1 MVDFSKVTASPAAKY
16 GTQQERLRHKHGAS
30 RLCWKSILEVK
41 KLERVAIFMA
51 WPYAN
56 GPLHLG
62 HVAGNCLPA
71 DIQYRYE
78 RSRGRSVIMCSGSD
92 EHGTPITV
100 TAEQENVNPQAIV
113 DRFHDINTRALVNL
127 GCSWSD
133 NVDPRGIE
141 YGGVLYNRTTDPRH
155 KELVK
160 DYFTSLKQSGFLV
173 PETMQQY
180 CSISADGSTKFL
192 PDRYV
197 EGECP
202 VCGSDDARGDQCDDC
217 GSTYESSDL
226 INPRSKM
233 DPDAIIEIR
242 DTEHFFFQLNLFQE
256 QLEKHSAKKQK
267 IWKPNVKAMTKN
279 WLNMG
284 LRPRAV
290 TRDMEWG
297 IELPIND
304 QRWDKKR
311 IYVWFEAVQGYL
323 TCSQIWSEKYSN
335 NNDDW
340 KKWWH
345 KSENGIEPRHI
356 YFMGKDNIP
365 FHTVIWP
372 AIIMGLNSSVSGNQP
387 SCEIKPG
394 ELVLESNVPAM
405 EYLMLQGG
413 QFSKSRKHAVWLPS
427 FLKHHDPDTLRYFLS
442 INMPE
447 GHDTDFRWEEYV
459 DKVNNELIGNYGNF
473 VHRVMTLSHRLPQ
486 IEDRNPLM
494 KYYDLKDN
502 IETQKKIE
510 QLLKQSIESMEKQ
523 RYKESLRF
531 LMNISQLGN
540 GLIQHSEPW
549 KYMKLDDS
557 PEKSKS
563 LSTLA
568 FCWQVCKGL
577 AVTLRPFLPFQSDKL
592 WNMMGEESNIDNI
605 LFEDA
610 FNFEKDLSWNNDAPE
625 PLFARLELDQIL
637 EREKLIADGDSASI
651 DNNKGEVNYIDFED
665 FMKVEMKTGKVINVE
680 DHPNADKLYVVTIE
694 DGPESTRTVC
704 AGLKGLYKKD
714 QLLGK
719 QVVFVAN
726 LKPRKLR
733 GIMSEGMILAADDGE
748 GNVSVLTLDSDM
760 PTGSQVR

>member
-1 MVDFSKVTASPAAKY
+1 M
-16 GTQQERLRHKHGAS
+16 EH
-30 RLCWKSILEVK
+30 
-41 KLERVAIFMA
+41 VAIFMA

-100 TAEQENVNPQAIV
+100 TAEQENVNPQEIV
-113 DRFHDINTRALVNL
+113 NRYHEINSKALDDL
-127 GCSWSD
+127 GCSWNNNID
-133 NVDPRGIE
+133 RRGIE
-141 YGGVLYNRTTDPRH
+141 FGGALYNRTTDPRH
-155 KELVK
+155 KALVQE
-160 DYFTSLKQSGFLV
+160 YFTELYESGFLKQQ
-173 PETMQQY
+173 TMQQY
-180 CSISADGSTKFL
+180 CSISADGKTKFL

-197 EGECP
+197 EGQCP
-202 VCGSDDARGDQCDDC
+202 ICNAEGARGDQCDEC
-217 GSTYESSDL
+217 GSTYESIEL

-233 DPDAIIEIR
+233 DPEANIEIR
-242 DTEHFFFQLNLFQE
+242 DTDHFFFQLNEFQE
-256 QLEKHSAKKQK
+256 QLEKHSSKKQK

-279 WLNMG
+279 WLNMD

-297 IELPIND
+297 INLPLSD
-304 QRWDKKR
+304 DKWDSKR

-323 TCSQIWSEKYSN
+323 TCSQIWAENYANS
-335 NNDDW
+335 DDW
-340 KKWWH
+340 KKWWI
-345 KSENGIEPRHI
+345 KDSEGIEPKHI

-372 AIIMGLNSSVSGNQP
+372 AIIMGLNSARSGEKP
-387 SCEIKPG
+387 SSDISIG
-394 ELVLESNVPAM
+394 DLVLESNVPAM

-427 FLKHHDPDTLRYFLS
+427 FLENHDPDTLRYFLS

-459 DKVNNELIGNYGNF
+459 DKVNNELIGTYGNF
-473 VHRVMTLSHRLPQ
+473 VHRVMTLTHRLQ
-486 IEDRNPLM
+486 SIDGDNPLS
-494 KYYDLKDN
+494 KYLNTKNNEEVELKIAKFLEDA
-502 IETQKKIE
+502 IT
-510 QLLKQSIESMEKQ
+510 SMEKQ
-523 RYKESLRF
+523 RFKEALRSI
-531 LMNISQLGN
+531 MNISQLGN
-540 GLIQHSEPW
+540 GLLQHSEPW
-549 KYMKLDDS
+549 KYLKTDESVD
-557 PEKSKS
+557 KSQS

-568 FCWQVCKGL
+568 LCWQLCRGL
-577 AVTLRPFLPFQSDKL
+577 AITMRPFLPFQSDKL
-592 WNMMGEESNIDNI
+592 WSMLGEHENIDDI
-605 LFEDA
+605 LYEDA
-610 FNFEKDLSWNNDAPE
+610 FDFSSELAWNNSKPM
-625 PLFARLELDQIL
+625 PLFTRLEIENIL
-637 EREKLIADGDSASI
+637 EREMSIAGTGAENIETDVE
-651 DNNKGEVNYIDFED
+651 EVNYIDFED
-665 FMKVEMKTGKVINVE
+665 FMKVEMKTGKVIAID

-694 DGPESTRTVC
+694 DGPDTTRTVC
-704 AGLKGLYKKD
+704 AGLKGIYDKE

-748 GNVSVLTLDSDM
+748 GKVSVLTLDSEM
-760 PTGSQVR
+760 PNGSQVR

>member
-1 MVDFSKVTASPAAKY
+1 
-16 GTQQERLRHKHGAS
+16 
-30 RLCWKSILEVK
+30 
-41 KLERVAIFMA
+41 MA

-78 RSRGRSVIMCSGSD
+78 RARGRSVIMCSGSD

-100 TAEQENVNPQAIV
+100 TAEQENVDPQEIV
-113 DRFHDINTRALVNL
+113 DRYHQINTQALIDL
-127 GCSWSD
+127 GCSWGT
-133 NVDPRGIE
+133 NIDPRGID
-141 YGGVLYNRTTDPRH
+141 YGGSLYNRTTDPRH
-155 KELVK
+155 KELVQE
-160 DYFTSLKQSGFLV
+160 YFTKLKQSGFLKQQS
-173 PETMQQY
+173 MKQY
-180 CSISADGSTKFL
+180 CSINSEGITKFL

-202 VCGSDDARGDQCDDC
+202 ICGSDGARGDQCDEC
-217 GSTYESSDL
+217 GSTYESSEL
-226 INPRSKM
+226 VNPRSKM
-233 DPDAIIEIR
+233 DPDAKIEIR
-242 DTEHFFFQLNLFQE
+242 DTEHFFFQLNQFQNE
-256 QLEKHSAKKQK
+256 LEKHSITKQK
-267 IWKPNVKAMTKN
+267 VWKPNVRAMTKN

-297 IELPIND
+297 IELPLSENE
-304 QRWDKKR
+304 WKTKR

-323 TCSQIWSEKYSN
+323 TCSQIWSERFSDN
-335 NNDDW
+335 PDDW
-340 KKWWH
+340 MKWWV
-345 KSENGIEPRHI
+345 KSDEGTEPKHI

-372 AIIMGLNSSVSGNQP
+372 AIIMGLNSSNSGNSP
-387 SCEIKPG
+387 SSDIDSG

-427 FLKHHDPDTLRYFLS
+427 FLEHHNPDTLRYFLS

-459 DKVNNELIGNYGNF
+459 DKVNNELIGTYGNF
-473 VHRVMTLSHRLPQ
+473 VHRVMTLSHRLDSENG
-486 IEDRNPLM
+486 INPLLQ
-494 KYYDLKDN
+494 YFDSSEHVEAN
-502 IETQKKIE
+502 EKI
-510 QLLKQSIESMEKQ
+510 QTLLESAIASMEKQ
-523 RYKESLRF
+523 RFKEALRS
-531 LMNISQLGN
+531 LMNISQIGN

-549 KYMKLDDS
+549 KYMREEDS
-557 PEKSKS
+557 PQKSKS

-568 FCWQVCKGL
+568 FCWKICRGL
-577 AVTLRPFLPFQSDKL
+577 AITLRPFLPFQSDQL
-592 WNMMGEESNIDNI
+592 WSMLGEERNIDDI
-605 LFEDA
+605 LFEDS
-610 FNFEKDLSWNNDAPE
+610 FNFDSDFYWNNEKPK
-625 PLFARLELDQIL
+625 PLFERLDIDDIL
-637 EREKLIADGDSASI
+637 EREKLIAGTDADKLEVTEE
-651 DNNKGEVNYIDFED
+651 DVNYIDFED
-665 FMKVEMKTGKVINVE
+665 FMKVEMKTGKVVDIE

-694 DGPESTRTVC
+694 DGPDSTRTVC
-704 AGLKGLYKKD
+704 AGLKGIYQKE

-719 QVVFVAN
+719 QVIFVAN

-733 GIMSEGMILAADDGE
+733 GIMSEGMILAADDGD
-748 GNVSVLTLDSDM
+748 GNVSVLTLDSEM

>member
-1 MVDFSKVTASPAAKY
+1 
-16 GTQQERLRHKHGAS
+16 
-30 RLCWKSILEVK
+30 
-41 KLERVAIFMA
+41 MA

-78 RSRGRSVIMCSGSD
+78 RARGRSVIMCSGSD

-100 TAEQENVNPQAIV
+100 TAEQENVDPQEIV
-113 DRFHDINTRALVNL
+113 DRYHQINTQALIDL
-127 GCSWSD
+127 GCSWGT
-133 NVDPRGIE
+133 NIDPRGID
-141 YGGVLYNRTTDPRH
+141 YGGALYNRTTDPRH
-155 KELVK
+155 KELVQE
-160 DYFTSLKQSGFLV
+160 YFTKLKQSGFLKQQS
-173 PETMQQY
+173 MKQY
-180 CSISADGSTKFL
+180 CSINSEGITKFL

-202 VCGSDDARGDQCDDC
+202 ICGSDGARGDQCDEC
-217 GSTYESSDL
+217 GSTYESSEL
-226 INPRSKM
+226 VNPRSKM
-233 DPDAIIEIR
+233 DPDAKIEIR
-242 DTEHFFFQLNLFQE
+242 DTEHFFFQLNQFQNE
-256 QLEKHSAKKQK
+256 LEKHSITKQK
-267 IWKPNVKAMTKN
+267 VWKPNVRAMTKN

-297 IELPIND
+297 IELPLSENE
-304 QRWDKKR
+304 WKMKR

-323 TCSQIWSEKYSN
+323 TCSQIWSERFSDN
-335 NNDDW
+335 PDDW
-340 KKWWH
+340 MKWWV
-345 KSENGIEPRHI
+345 KSDEGTEPKHI

-372 AIIMGLNSSVSGNQP
+372 AIIMGLNSSNSGNPP
-387 SCEIKPG
+387 SSDIDSG

-427 FLKHHDPDTLRYFLS
+427 FLEHHNPDTLRYFLS

-459 DKVNNELIGNYGNF
+459 DKVNNELIGTYGNF
-473 VHRVMTLSHRLPQ
+473 VHRVMTLSHRLDSENG
-486 IEDRNPLM
+486 INPLLQ
-494 KYYDLKDN
+494 YFDSSEHVEAN
-502 IETQKKIE
+502 EKI
-510 QLLKQSIESMEKQ
+510 QTLLESAIASMEKQ
-523 RYKESLRF
+523 RFKEALRS
-531 LMNISQLGN
+531 LMNISQIGN

-549 KYMKLDDS
+549 KYMREEDS

-568 FCWQVCKGL
+568 YCWKICRGL
-577 AVTLRPFLPFQSDKL
+577 AITLRPFLPFQSDQL
-592 WNMMGEESNIDNI
+592 WSMLGEERNIDDI
-605 LFEDA
+605 LFEDS
-610 FNFEKDLSWNNDAPE
+610 FNFDSDFYWNNEKPK
-625 PLFARLELDQIL
+625 PLFERLDIDDIL
-637 EREKLIADGDSASI
+637 EREKLIAGTDADKLEVTEE
-651 DNNKGEVNYIDFED
+651 DVNYIDFED
-665 FMKVEMKTGKVINVE
+665 FMKVEMKTGKVVDIE

-694 DGPESTRTVC
+694 DGPDSTRTVC
-704 AGLKGLYKKD
+704 AGLKGIYQKE

-719 QVVFVAN
+719 QVIFVAN

-733 GIMSEGMILAADDGE
+733 GIMSEGMILAADDGD
-748 GNVSVLTLDSDM
+748 GNVSVLTLDSEM

>member
-1 MVDFSKVTASPAAKY
+1 
-16 GTQQERLRHKHGAS
+16 
-30 RLCWKSILEVK
+30 
-41 KLERVAIFMA
+41 MA

-78 RSRGRSVIMCSGSD
+78 RARGRSVIMCSGSD

-100 TAEQENVNPQAIV
+100 TAEQENVDPQEIV
-113 DRFHDINTRALVNL
+113 NRYHQINTQALIDL
-127 GCSWSD
+127 GCSWGT
-133 NVDPRGIE
+133 NIDPRGID
-141 YGGVLYNRTTDPRH
+141 YGGALYNRTTDPRH
-155 KELVK
+155 KELVQE
-160 DYFTSLKQSGFLV
+160 YFTKLKQSGFLKQQS
-173 PETMQQY
+173 MKQY
-180 CSISADGSTKFL
+180 CSINSEGITKFL

-202 VCGSDDARGDQCDDC
+202 ICGSDGARGDQCDEC
-217 GSTYESSDL
+217 GSTYESSEL
-226 INPRSKM
+226 VNPRSKM
-233 DPDAIIEIR
+233 DPDAKIEIR
-242 DTEHFFFQLNLFQE
+242 DTEHFFFQLNQFQNE
-256 QLEKHSAKKQK
+256 LEKHSITKQK
-267 IWKPNVKAMTKN
+267 VWKPNVRAMTKN

-297 IELPIND
+297 IELPLSENE
-304 QRWDKKR
+304 WETKR

-323 TCSQIWSEKYSN
+323 TCSQIWSERFSDN
-335 NNDDW
+335 PDDW
-340 KKWWH
+340 MKWWV
-345 KSENGIEPRHI
+345 KSDEGTEPKHI

-372 AIIMGLNSSVSGNQP
+372 AIIMGLNSSNSGNPP
-387 SCEIKPG
+387 SSDINSG

-427 FLKHHDPDTLRYFLS
+427 FLEHHNPDTLRYFLS

-459 DKVNNELIGNYGNF
+459 DKVNNELIGTYGNF
-473 VHRVMTLSHRLPQ
+473 VHRVMTLSHRLDS
-486 IEDRNPLM
+486 ENGTNPLL
-494 KYYDLKDN
+494 KYFDSSDHV
-502 IETQKKIE
+502 ETNEKI
-510 QLLKQSIESMEKQ
+510 QTLLESAIASMEKQ
-523 RYKESLRF
+523 RFKEALRS
-531 LMNISQLGN
+531 LMNISQIGN

-549 KYMKLDDS
+549 KYMREADS

-568 FCWQVCKGL
+568 YCWKICRGL
-577 AVTLRPFLPFQSDKL
+577 AITLRPFLPFQSDQL
-592 WNMMGEESNIDNI
+592 WSMLGEERNIDDI
-605 LFEDA
+605 LFEDS
-610 FNFEKDLSWNNDAPE
+610 FNFDSDFYWNNEKPK
-625 PLFARLELDQIL
+625 PLFERLDIDDIL
-637 EREKLIADGDSASI
+637 EREKLIAGTDADKLEVI
-651 DNNKGEVNYIDFED
+651 EEDVNYIDFED
-665 FMKVEMKTGKVINVE
+665 FMKVEMRTGKVVDIE

-694 DGPESTRTVC
+694 DGPDSTRTVC
-704 AGLKGLYKKD
+704 AGLKGIYQKE

-719 QVVFVAN
+719 QVIFVAN

-733 GIMSEGMILAADDGE
+733 GIMSEGMILAADDGD
-748 GNVSVLTLDSDM
+748 GNVSVLTLDSEM

>member
-1 MVDFSKVTASPAAKY
+1 
-16 GTQQERLRHKHGAS
+16 
-30 RLCWKSILEVK
+30 
-41 KLERVAIFMA
+41 MA

-78 RSRGRSVIMCSGSD
+78 RARGRSVIMCSGSD

-100 TAEQENVNPQAIV
+100 TAEQENVDPQEIV
-113 DRFHDINTRALVNL
+113 DRYHQINTQALIDL
-127 GCSWSD
+127 GCSWGT
-133 NVDPRGIE
+133 NIDPRGID
-141 YGGVLYNRTTDPRH
+141 YGGALYNRTTDPRH
-155 KELVK
+155 KELVQE
-160 DYFTSLKQSGFLV
+160 YFTKLKQSGFLKQQS
-173 PETMQQY
+173 MKQY
-180 CSISADGSTKFL
+180 CSINSEGITKFL

-202 VCGSDDARGDQCDDC
+202 ICGSDGARGDQCDEC
-217 GSTYESSDL
+217 GSTYESSEL
-226 INPRSKM
+226 VNPRSKM
-233 DPDAIIEIR
+233 DPDAKIEIR
-242 DTEHFFFQLNLFQE
+242 DTEHFFFQLNQFQNE
-256 QLEKHSAKKQK
+256 LEKHSITKQK
-267 IWKPNVKAMTKN
+267 VWKPNVRAMTKN

-297 IELPIND
+297 IELPLSENE
-304 QRWDKKR
+304 WETKR

-323 TCSQIWSEKYSN
+323 TCSQIWSERFSDN
-335 NNDDW
+335 PDDW
-340 KKWWH
+340 MKWWV
-345 KSENGIEPRHI
+345 KSDEGTEPKHI

-372 AIIMGLNSSVSGNQP
+372 AIIMGLNSSNSGNPP
-387 SCEIKPG
+387 SSDIDSG

-427 FLKHHDPDTLRYFLS
+427 FLEHHNPDTLRYFLS

-459 DKVNNELIGNYGNF
+459 DKVNNELIGTYGNF
-473 VHRVMTLSHRLPQ
+473 VHRVMTLSHRLDSENG
-486 IEDRNPLM
+486 INPLLQ
-494 KYYDLKDN
+494 YFDSSEHVEAN
-502 IETQKKIE
+502 AKI
-510 QLLKQSIESMEKQ
+510 QTLLESAIASMEKQ
-523 RYKESLRF
+523 RFKEALRS
-531 LMNISQLGN
+531 LMNISQIGN

-549 KYMKLDDS
+549 KYMREADS

-568 FCWQVCKGL
+568 YCWKICRGL
-577 AVTLRPFLPFQSDKL
+577 AITLRPFLPFQSDQL
-592 WNMMGEESNIDNI
+592 WSMLGEERNIDDI
-605 LFEDA
+605 LFEDS
-610 FNFEKDLSWNNDAPE
+610 FNSDSDFYWNNEKPI
-625 PLFARLELDQIL
+625 PLFERLDIDDIL
-637 EREKLIADGDSASI
+637 EREKLIAGTDADKLEVTEE
-651 DNNKGEVNYIDFED
+651 DVNYIDFED
-665 FMKVEMKTGKVINVE
+665 FMKVEMRTGKVVDIE

-694 DGPESTRTVC
+694 DGPDSTRTVC
-704 AGLKGLYKKD
+704 AGLKGIYQKE

-719 QVVFVAN
+719 QVIFVAN

-733 GIMSEGMILAADDGE
+733 GIMSEGMILAADDGD
-748 GNVSVLTLDSDM
+748 GNVSVLTLDSEM

>member
-1 MVDFSKVTASPAAKY
+1 
-16 GTQQERLRHKHGAS
+16 
-30 RLCWKSILEVK
+30 
-41 KLERVAIFMA
+41 MA

-78 RSRGRSVIMCSGSD
+78 RARGRSVIMCSGSD

-100 TAEQENVNPQAIV
+100 TAEQENVDPQEIV
-113 DRFHDINTRALVNL
+113 DRYHQINTQALIDL
-127 GCSWSD
+127 GCSWGT
-133 NVDPRGIE
+133 NIDPRGID
-141 YGGVLYNRTTDPRH
+141 YGGSLYNRTTDPRH
-155 KELVK
+155 KELVQE
-160 DYFTSLKQSGFLV
+160 YFTKLKQSGFLKQQS
-173 PETMQQY
+173 MKQY
-180 CSISADGSTKFL
+180 CSINSEGITKFL

-202 VCGSDDARGDQCDDC
+202 ICGSDGARGDQCDEC
-217 GSTYESSDL
+217 GSTYESSEL
-226 INPRSKM
+226 VNPRSKM
-233 DPDAIIEIR
+233 DPDAKIEIR
-242 DTEHFFFQLNLFQE
+242 DTEHFFFQLNQFQNE
-256 QLEKHSAKKQK
+256 LEKHSITKQK
-267 IWKPNVKAMTKN
+267 VWKPNVRAMTKN

-297 IELPIND
+297 IELPLSENE
-304 QRWDKKR
+304 WETKR

-323 TCSQIWSEKYSN
+323 TCSQIWSERFSDN
-335 NNDDW
+335 PDDW
-340 KKWWH
+340 MKWWV
-345 KSENGIEPRHI
+345 KSDEGTEPKHI

-372 AIIMGLNSSVSGNQP
+372 AIIMGLNSSNSGNPP
-387 SCEIKPG
+387 SSDIDSG
-394 ELVLESNVPAM
+394 DLVLESNVPAM

-427 FLKHHDPDTLRYFLS
+427 FLEHHNPDTLRYFLS

-459 DKVNNELIGNYGNF
+459 DKVNNELIGTYGNF
-473 VHRVMTLSHRLPQ
+473 VHRVMTLSHRLDS
-486 IEDRNPLM
+486 ENGTNPLLQ
-494 KYYDLKDN
+494 YFDSTDHV
-502 IETQKKIE
+502 ETNEKI
-510 QLLKQSIESMEKQ
+510 QTLLESAIASMEKQ
-523 RYKESLRF
+523 RFKEALRY
-531 LMNISQLGN
+531 LMNISQIGN

-549 KYMKLDDS
+549 KYMREADS

-568 FCWQVCKGL
+568 YCWKICRGL
-577 AVTLRPFLPFQSDKL
+577 AITLRPFLPFQSDQL
-592 WNMMGEESNIDNI
+592 WSMLGEERNIDDI
-605 LFEDA
+605 LFEDS
-610 FNFEKDLSWNNDAPE
+610 FNFDSDFYWNNEKPK
-625 PLFARLELDQIL
+625 PLFERLDIDDIL
-637 EREKLIADGDSASI
+637 EREKLIAGTDADKLEVTEE
-651 DNNKGEVNYIDFED
+651 DVNYIDFED
-665 FMKVEMKTGKVINVE
+665 FMKVEMKTGKVVDIE

-694 DGPESTRTVC
+694 DGPDSTRTVC
-704 AGLKGLYKKD
+704 AGLKGIYQKE

-719 QVVFVAN
+719 QVIFVAN

-733 GIMSEGMILAADDGE
+733 GIMSEGMILAADDGD
-748 GNVSVLTLDSDM
+748 GNVSVLTLDSEM

>member
-1 MVDFSKVTASPAAKY
+1 M
-16 GTQQERLRHKHGAS
+16 EH
-30 RLCWKSILEVK
+30 
-41 KLERVAIFMA
+41 VAIFMA

-100 TAEQENVNPQAIV
+100 TAEQENVNPQEIV
-113 DRFHDINTRALVNL
+113 NRYHEINSKALDDL
-127 GCSWSD
+127 GCSWNNNID
-133 NVDPRGIE
+133 RRGIE
-141 YGGVLYNRTTDPRH
+141 YGGALYNRTTDPRH
-155 KELVK
+155 KDLVQE
-160 DYFTSLKQSGFLV
+160 YFTELYESGFLKQQ
-173 PETMQQY
+173 TMQQY
-180 CSISADGSTKFL
+180 CSISADGKTKFL

-197 EGECP
+197 EGQCP
-202 VCGSDDARGDQCDDC
+202 ICNADGARGDQCDEC
-217 GSTYESSDL
+217 GSTYESIEL

-233 DPDAIIEIR
+233 DPEAKIEIR
-242 DTEHFFFQLNLFQE
+242 DTDHFFFQLNEFQE
-256 QLEKHSAKKQK
+256 QLEKHSSKKQK

-279 WLNMG
+279 WLNMD

-297 IELPIND
+297 INLPLSGNK
-304 QRWDKKR
+304 WDSKR

-323 TCSQIWSEKYSN
+323 TCSQIWAENYANS
-335 NNDDW
+335 DDW
-340 KKWWH
+340 KKWWI
-345 KSENGIEPRHI
+345 KDSEGIEPKHI

-372 AIIMGLNSSVSGNQP
+372 AIIMGLNSARSGQKP
-387 SCEIKPG
+387 SSDISIG
-394 ELVLESNVPAM
+394 DLVLESNVPAM

-427 FLKHHDPDTLRYFLS
+427 FLENHDPDTLRYFLS

-459 DKVNNELIGNYGNF
+459 DKVNNELIGTYGNF
-473 VHRVMTLSHRLPQ
+473 VHRVMTLTHRLQ
-486 IEDRNPLM
+486 SIDGHNPLS
-494 KYYDLKDN
+494 KYLNTKNNEEVELK
-502 IETQKKIE
+502 IQKFLEDAIT
-510 QLLKQSIESMEKQ
+510 SMEKQ
-523 RYKESLRF
+523 RFKEALRSI
-531 LMNISQLGN
+531 MNVSQLGN
-540 GLIQHSEPW
+540 GLLQHSEPW
-549 KYMKLDDS
+549 KYLKADESVD
-557 PEKSKS
+557 KSES

-568 FCWQVCKGL
+568 FCWQLCRGL
-577 AVTLRPFLPFQSDKL
+577 AITMRPFLPFQSDKL
-592 WNMMGEESNIDNI
+592 WLMLGEHENIDDI
-605 LFEDA
+605 LYEDA
-610 FNFEKDLSWNNDAPE
+610 FDFSSELAWNNSKPM
-625 PLFARLELDQIL
+625 PLFTRLEIENIL
-637 EREKLIADGDSASI
+637 EREMSIAGTGAENI
-651 DNNKGEVNYIDFED
+651 ETNTEEVNYIDFED
-665 FMKVEMKTGKVINVE
+665 FMKVEMKTGKVIAID

-694 DGPESTRTVC
+694 DGPDTTRTVC
-704 AGLKGLYKKD
+704 AGLKGIYDKE

-748 GNVSVLTLDSDM
+748 GNVSVLTLDSEM
-760 PTGSQVR
+760 PNGSLVR

>member
-1 MVDFSKVTASPAAKY
+1 
-16 GTQQERLRHKHGAS
+16 
-30 RLCWKSILEVK
+30 
-41 KLERVAIFMA
+41 MA

-78 RSRGRSVIMCSGSD
+78 RARGRSVIMCSGSD

-100 TAEQENVNPQAIV
+100 TAEQENVDPQEIV
-113 DRFHDINTRALVNL
+113 DRYHQINTQALIDL
-127 GCSWSD
+127 GCSWGT
-133 NVDPRGIE
+133 NIDPRGID
-141 YGGVLYNRTTDPRH
+141 YGGALYNRTTDPRH
-155 KELVK
+155 KELVQE
-160 DYFTSLKQSGFLV
+160 YFTKLKQSGFLKQQS
-173 PETMQQY
+173 MKQY
-180 CSISADGSTKFL
+180 CSINSEGITKFL

-202 VCGSDDARGDQCDDC
+202 ICGSDGARGDQCDEC
-217 GSTYESSDL
+217 GSTYESSEL
-226 INPRSKM
+226 VNPRSKM
-233 DPDAIIEIR
+233 DPDAKIEIR
-242 DTEHFFFQLNLFQE
+242 DTEHFFFQLNQFQSE
-256 QLEKHSAKKQK
+256 LEKHSITKQK
-267 IWKPNVKAMTKN
+267 VWKPNVRAMTKN

-297 IELPIND
+297 IELPLSENE
-304 QRWDKKR
+304 WETKR

-323 TCSQIWSEKYSN
+323 TCSQIWSERFSDN
-335 NNDDW
+335 PDDW
-340 KKWWH
+340 MKWWV
-345 KSENGIEPRHI
+345 KSDEGTEPKHI

-372 AIIMGLNSSVSGNQP
+372 AIIMGLNSSNSGNPP
-387 SCEIKPG
+387 SSDIDSG

-427 FLKHHDPDTLRYFLS
+427 FLEHHNPDTLRYFLS

-459 DKVNNELIGNYGNF
+459 DKVNNELIGTYGNF
-473 VHRVMTLSHRLPQ
+473 VHRVMTLSHRLDS
-486 IEDRNPLM
+486 ENGTNPLLQ
-494 KYYDLKDN
+494 YFDSSEHVEAN
-502 IETQKKIE
+502 EKI
-510 QLLKQSIESMEKQ
+510 QTLLESAITSMEKQ
-523 RYKESLRF
+523 RFKEALRS
-531 LMNISQLGN
+531 LMNISQIGN

-549 KYMKLDDS
+549 KYMREEDS

-568 FCWQVCKGL
+568 YCWKICRGL
-577 AVTLRPFLPFQSDKL
+577 AITLRPFLPFQSDQL
-592 WNMMGEESNIDNI
+592 WSMLGEERNIDDI
-605 LFEDA
+605 LFEDS
-610 FNFEKDLSWNNDAPE
+610 FNFDSDFYWNNEKPK
-625 PLFARLELDQIL
+625 PLFERLDIDDIL
-637 EREKLIADGDSASI
+637 EREKLIAGTDADKLEVI
-651 DNNKGEVNYIDFED
+651 EEDVNYIDFED
-665 FMKVEMKTGKVINVE
+665 FMKVEMRTGKVVDIE

-694 DGPESTRTVC
+694 DGPDSTRTVC
-704 AGLKGLYKKD
+704 AGLKGIYQKE

-719 QVVFVAN
+719 QVIFVAN

-733 GIMSEGMILAADDGE
+733 GIMSEGMILAADDGD
-748 GNVSVLTLDSDM
+748 GNVSVLTLDSEM

>member
-1 MVDFSKVTASPAAKY
+1 MVPQAFVCKY
-16 GTQQERLRHKHGAS
+16 S
-30 RLCWKSILEVK
+30 WEVGK
-41 KLERVAIFMA
+41 MEHVAIFMA

-100 TAEQENVNPQAIV
+100 TAEQENVNPQEIV
-113 DRFHDINTRALVNL
+113 NRYHEINSKALDDL
-127 GCSWSD
+127 GCSWNNNID
-133 NVDPRGIE
+133 RRGIE
-141 YGGVLYNRTTDPRH
+141 FGGALYNRTTDPRH
-155 KELVK
+155 KALVQE
-160 DYFTSLKQSGFLV
+160 YFTELYESGFLKQQ
-173 PETMQQY
+173 TMQQY
-180 CSISADGSTKFL
+180 CSISTDGITKFL

-197 EGECP
+197 EGQCP
-202 VCGSDDARGDQCDDC
+202 ICNADGARGDQCDEC
-217 GSTYESSDL
+217 GSTYESIEL

-233 DPDAIIEIR
+233 DPEAKIEIR
-242 DTEHFFFQLNLFQE
+242 DTDHFFFQLNEFQE
-256 QLEKHSAKKQK
+256 QLEKHSSKKQK

-279 WLNMG
+279 WLNMD

-297 IELPIND
+297 INLPLSDNK
-304 QRWDKKR
+304 WDSKR

-323 TCSQIWSEKYSN
+323 TCSQIWAENYANS
-335 NNDDW
+335 DDW
-340 KKWWH
+340 KKWWV
-345 KSENGIEPRHI
+345 KDSEGIEPKHI

-372 AIIMGLNSSVSGNQP
+372 AIIMGLNSARSGEKP
-387 SCEIKPG
+387 SSDISIG
-394 ELVLESNVPAM
+394 DLVLESNVPAM

-427 FLKHHDPDTLRYFLS
+427 FLENHDPDTLRYFLS

-459 DKVNNELIGNYGNF
+459 DKVNNELIGTYGNF
-473 VHRVMTLSHRLPQ
+473 IHRVMTLTHRLQ
-486 IEDRNPLM
+486 SIDGDNPLS
-494 KYYDLKDN
+494 KYLNTKNNEEEELKIAKFLEDA
-502 IETQKKIE
+502 IT
-510 QLLKQSIESMEKQ
+510 SMEKQ
-523 RYKESLRF
+523 RFKEALRSI
-531 LMNISQLGN
+531 MNVSQLGN
-540 GLIQHSEPW
+540 GLLQHSEPW
-549 KYMKLDDS
+549 KYLKADESVD
-557 PEKSKS
+557 KSQS

-568 FCWQVCKGL
+568 FCWQLCRGL
-577 AVTLRPFLPFQSDKL
+577 AITMRPFLPFQSDKL
-592 WNMMGEESNIDNI
+592 WSMLGEHENIDDI
-605 LFEDA
+605 LYEDA
-610 FNFEKDLSWNNDAPE
+610 FDFSSELAWNNSKPM
-625 PLFARLELDQIL
+625 PLFTRLEIENIL
-637 EREKLIADGDSASI
+637 EREMSIAGTGAENI
-651 DNNKGEVNYIDFED
+651 ETNTEEVNYIDFED
-665 FMKVEMKTGKVINVE
+665 FMKVEMKTGKVIAID

-694 DGPESTRTVC
+694 DGPDTTRTVC
-704 AGLKGLYKKD
+704 AGLKGIYDKE

-748 GNVSVLTLDSDM
+748 GKVSVLTLDSEM
-760 PTGSQVR
+760 PNGSQVR

>member
-1 MVDFSKVTASPAAKY
+1 
-16 GTQQERLRHKHGAS
+16 
-30 RLCWKSILEVK
+30 
-41 KLERVAIFMA
+41 MA

-78 RSRGRSVIMCSGSD
+78 RARGRSVIMCSGSD

-100 TAEQENVNPQAIV
+100 TAEQENVDPQEIV
-113 DRFHDINTRALVNL
+113 DRYHQINTQALIDL
-127 GCSWSD
+127 GCSWGT
-133 NVDPRGIE
+133 NIDPRGID
-141 YGGVLYNRTTDPRH
+141 YGGALYNRTTDPRH
-155 KELVK
+155 KELVQE
-160 DYFTSLKQSGFLV
+160 YFTKLKQSGFLKQQS
-173 PETMQQY
+173 MKQY
-180 CSISADGSTKFL
+180 CSINSEGITKFL

-202 VCGSDDARGDQCDDC
+202 ICGSDGARGDQCDEC
-217 GSTYESSDL
+217 GSTYESSEL
-226 INPRSKM
+226 VNPRSKM
-233 DPDAIIEIR
+233 DPDAKIEIR
-242 DTEHFFFQLNLFQE
+242 DTEHFFFQLNQFQNE
-256 QLEKHSAKKQK
+256 LEKHSITKQK
-267 IWKPNVKAMTKN
+267 VWKPNVRAMTKN

-297 IELPIND
+297 IELPLSENE
-304 QRWDKKR
+304 WETKR

-323 TCSQIWSEKYSN
+323 TCSQIWSERFSDN
-335 NNDDW
+335 PDDW
-340 KKWWH
+340 MKWWV
-345 KSENGIEPRHI
+345 KSDEGTEPKHI

-372 AIIMGLNSSVSGNQP
+372 AIIMGLNSSNSGNPP
-387 SCEIKPG
+387 SSDIDSG

-427 FLKHHDPDTLRYFLS
+427 FLEHHNPDTLRYFLS

-459 DKVNNELIGNYGNF
+459 DKVNNELIGTYGNF
-473 VHRVMTLSHRLPQ
+473 VHRVMTLSHRLDSENG
-486 IEDRNPLM
+486 INPLLQ
-494 KYYDLKDN
+494 YFDSSEHVEAN
-502 IETQKKIE
+502 EKI
-510 QLLKQSIESMEKQ
+510 QTLLESAIASMEKQ
-523 RYKESLRF
+523 RFKEALRS
-531 LMNISQLGN
+531 LMNISQIGN

-549 KYMKLDDS
+549 KYMREADS

-568 FCWQVCKGL
+568 YCWKICRGL
-577 AVTLRPFLPFQSDKL
+577 AITLRPFLPFQSDQL
-592 WNMMGEESNIDNI
+592 WSMLGEERNIDDI
-605 LFEDA
+605 LFEDS
-610 FNFEKDLSWNNDAPE
+610 FNFDSDFYLNNEKPK
-625 PLFARLELDQIL
+625 PLFERLDIDDIL
-637 EREKLIADGDSASI
+637 EREKLIAGTDADKLEVI
-651 DNNKGEVNYIDFED
+651 EEDVNYIDFED
-665 FMKVEMKTGKVINVE
+665 FMKVEMRTGKVVDIE

-694 DGPESTRTVC
+694 DGPDSTRTVC
-704 AGLKGLYKKD
+704 AGLKGIYQKE

-719 QVVFVAN
+719 QVIFVAN

-733 GIMSEGMILAADDGE
+733 GIMSEGMILAADDGD
-748 GNVSVLTLDSDM
+748 GNVSVLTLDSEM

>member
-1 MVDFSKVTASPAAKY
+1 
-16 GTQQERLRHKHGAS
+16 
-30 RLCWKSILEVK
+30 
-41 KLERVAIFMA
+41 MA

-78 RSRGRSVIMCSGSD
+78 RARGRSVIMCSGSD

-100 TAEQENVNPQAIV
+100 TAEQENVDPQEIV
-113 DRFHDINTRALVNL
+113 DRYHQINTQALIDL
-127 GCSWSD
+127 GCSWGT
-133 NVDPRGIE
+133 NIDPRGID
-141 YGGVLYNRTTDPRH
+141 YGGALYNRTTDPRH
-155 KELVK
+155 KELVQE
-160 DYFTSLKQSGFLV
+160 YFTKLKQSGFLKQQS
-173 PETMQQY
+173 MKQY
-180 CSISADGSTKFL
+180 CSINSEGITKFL

-202 VCGSDDARGDQCDDC
+202 ICGSDGARGDQCDEC
-217 GSTYESSDL
+217 GSTYESSEL
-226 INPRSKM
+226 VNPRSKM
-233 DPDAIIEIR
+233 DPDAKIEIR
-242 DTEHFFFQLNLFQE
+242 DTEHFFFQLNQFQNE
-256 QLEKHSAKKQK
+256 LEKHSITKQK
-267 IWKPNVKAMTKN
+267 VWKPNVRAMTKN

-297 IELPIND
+297 IELPLSENE
-304 QRWDKKR
+304 WETKR

-323 TCSQIWSEKYSN
+323 TCSQIWSERFSDN
-335 NNDDW
+335 PDDW
-340 KKWWH
+340 MKWWV
-345 KSENGIEPRHI
+345 KSDEGTEPKHI

-372 AIIMGLNSSVSGNQP
+372 AIIMGLNSSNSGNPP
-387 SCEIKPG
+387 SSDIDSG

-427 FLKHHDPDTLRYFLS
+427 FLEHHNPDTLRYFLS

-459 DKVNNELIGNYGNF
+459 DKVNNELIGTYGNF
-473 VHRVMTLSHRLPQ
+473 VHRVMTLSHRLDSENG
-486 IEDRNPLM
+486 INPLLQ
-494 KYYDLKDN
+494 YFDSSEHVEAN
-502 IETQKKIE
+502 EKI
-510 QLLKQSIESMEKQ
+510 QTLLESAIASMEKQ
-523 RYKESLRF
+523 RFKEALRS
-531 LMNISQLGN
+531 LMNISQIGN

-549 KYMKLDDS
+549 KYMREADS

-568 FCWQVCKGL
+568 YCWKICRGL
-577 AVTLRPFLPFQSDKL
+577 AITLRPFLPFQSDQL
-592 WNMMGEESNIDNI
+592 WSMLGEERNIDDI
-605 LFEDA
+605 LFEDS
-610 FNFEKDLSWNNDAPE
+610 FNFDSDFYWNNEKPK
-625 PLFARLELDQIL
+625 PLFERLDIDDIL
-637 EREKLIADGDSASI
+637 EREKLIAGTDADKLEVI
-651 DNNKGEVNYIDFED
+651 EEDVNYIDFED
-665 FMKVEMKTGKVINVE
+665 FMKVEMRTGKVVDIE

-694 DGPESTRTVC
+694 DGPDSTRTVC
-704 AGLKGLYKKD
+704 AGLKGIYQKE

-719 QVVFVAN
+719 QVIFVAN

-733 GIMSEGMILAADDGE
+733 GIMSEGMILAADDGD
-748 GNVSVLTLDSDM
+748 GNVSVLTLDSEM

>member
-1 MVDFSKVTASPAAKY
+1 M
-16 GTQQERLRHKHGAS
+16 EH
-30 RLCWKSILEVK
+30 
-41 KLERVAIFMA
+41 VAIFMA

-100 TAEQENVNPQAIV
+100 TAEQENVNPQEIV
-113 DRFHDINTRALVNL
+113 NRYHEINTKALDDL
-127 GCSWSD
+127 GCSWNNNID
-133 NVDPRGIE
+133 RRGIE
-141 YGGVLYNRTTDPRH
+141 YGGALYNRTTDPRH
-155 KELVK
+155 KALVQE
-160 DYFTSLKQSGFLV
+160 YFTELYESGFLKQQ
-173 PETMQQY
+173 TMQQY
-180 CSISADGSTKFL
+180 CSISTDGKTKFL

-197 EGECP
+197 EGQCP
-202 VCGSDDARGDQCDDC
+202 ICNADGARGDQCDEC
-217 GSTYESSDL
+217 GSTYESIEL

-233 DPDAIIEIR
+233 DPEAKIEIR
-242 DTEHFFFQLNLFQE
+242 DTDHFFFQLNEFQE
-256 QLEKHSAKKQK
+256 QLEKHSSKKQK

-279 WLNMG
+279 WLNMD

-297 IELPIND
+297 INLPLSDNK
-304 QRWDKKR
+304 WDSKR

-323 TCSQIWSEKYSN
+323 TCSQIWAENYANS
-335 NNDDW
+335 DDW
-340 KKWWH
+340 KKWWV
-345 KSENGIEPRHI
+345 KDSEGIEPKHI

-372 AIIMGLNSSVSGNQP
+372 AIIMGLNSARSGQKP
-387 SCEIKPG
+387 SSDISIG
-394 ELVLESNVPAM
+394 DLVLESNVPAM

-427 FLKHHDPDTLRYFLS
+427 FLENHDPDTLRYFLS

-459 DKVNNELIGNYGNF
+459 DKVNNELIGTYGNF
-473 VHRVMTLSHRLPQ
+473 VHRVMTLTHRLQ
-486 IEDRNPLM
+486 SIDGDNPLS
-494 KYYDLKDN
+494 KYLNTKN
-502 IETQKKIE
+502 NQEVELKIE
-510 QLLKQSIESMEKQ
+510 KFLEDAITSMEKQ
-523 RYKESLRF
+523 RFKEALRSI
-531 LMNISQLGN
+531 MNVSQLGN
-540 GLIQHSEPW
+540 GLLQHSEPW
-549 KYMKLDDS
+549 KYLKADES
-557 PEKSKS
+557 VEKSQS

-568 FCWQVCKGL
+568 FCWQLCRGL
-577 AVTLRPFLPFQSDKL
+577 AITMRPFLPFQSDKL
-592 WNMMGEESNIDNI
+592 WLMLGEHENIDDI
-605 LFEDA
+605 LYEDA
-610 FNFEKDLSWNNDAPE
+610 FDFSSELAWNNSKPM
-625 PLFARLELDQIL
+625 PLFTRLEIENIL
-637 EREKLIADGDSASI
+637 EREMSIAGTGAENI
-651 DNNKGEVNYIDFED
+651 ETNTEEVNYIDFED
-665 FMKVEMKTGKVINVE
+665 FMKVEMKTGKVIAID

-694 DGPESTRTVC
+694 DGPDTTRTVC
-704 AGLKGLYKKD
+704 AGLKGIYDKE

-748 GNVSVLTLDSDM
+748 GKVSVLTLDSVM
-760 PTGSQVR
+760 PNGSQVR

>member
-1 MVDFSKVTASPAAKY
+1 M
-16 GTQQERLRHKHGAS
+16 EH
-30 RLCWKSILEVK
+30 
-41 KLERVAIFMA
+41 VAIFMA

-100 TAEQENVNPQAIV
+100 TAEQENVNPQEIV
-113 DRFHDINTRALVNL
+113 NRYHEINTKALDDL
-127 GCSWSD
+127 GCSWNNNID
-133 NVDPRGIE
+133 RRGIE
-141 YGGVLYNRTTDPRH
+141 YGGALYNRTTDPRH
-155 KELVK
+155 KDLVQE
-160 DYFTSLKQSGFLV
+160 YFTELYESGYLKQQ
-173 PETMQQY
+173 TMQQY
-180 CSISADGSTKFL
+180 CSISADGKTKFL

-197 EGECP
+197 EGQCP
-202 VCGSDDARGDQCDDC
+202 ICNADGARGDQCDEC
-217 GSTYESSDL
+217 GSTYESIEL

-233 DPDAIIEIR
+233 DPEAKIEIR
-242 DTEHFFFQLNLFQE
+242 DTDHFFFQLNEFQE
-256 QLEKHSAKKQK
+256 QLEKHSSKKQK

-279 WLNMG
+279 WLNMD

-297 IELPIND
+297 INLPLSDNKCD
-304 QRWDKKR
+304 SKR

-323 TCSQIWSEKYSN
+323 TCSQIWAENYANS
-335 NNDDW
+335 DDW
-340 KKWWH
+340 KKWWI
-345 KSENGIEPRHI
+345 KDSEGIEPKHI

-372 AIIMGLNSSVSGNQP
+372 AIIMGLNSARSGQKP
-387 SCEIKPG
+387 SSDISIG
-394 ELVLESNVPAM
+394 DLVLESNVPAM

-427 FLKHHDPDTLRYFLS
+427 FLENHDPDTLRYFLS

-459 DKVNNELIGNYGNF
+459 DKVNNELIGTYGNF
-473 VHRVMTLSHRLPQ
+473 VHRVMTLTHRLQ
-486 IEDRNPLM
+486 SIDGENPLS
-494 KYYDLKDN
+494 KYLNTKN
-502 IETQKKIE
+502 NEEAELKIE
-510 QLLKQSIESMEKQ
+510 KFLEDAITSMEKQ
-523 RYKESLRF
+523 RFKEALRSI
-531 LMNISQLGN
+531 MNVSQLGN
-540 GLIQHSEPW
+540 GLLQHSEPW
-549 KYMKLDDS
+549 KYL
-557 PEKSKS
+557 KSDESVDKSQS

-568 FCWQVCKGL
+568 FCWQLCRGL
-577 AVTLRPFLPFQSDKL
+577 AITMRPFLPFQSDKL
-592 WNMMGEESNIDNI
+592 WLMLGEHENIDDI
-605 LFEDA
+605 LYEDA
-610 FNFEKDLSWNNDAPE
+610 FDFSSELAWNNSKPM
-625 PLFARLELDQIL
+625 PLFTRLEIENIL
-637 EREKLIADGDSASI
+637 EREMSIAGTGAENI
-651 DNNKGEVNYIDFED
+651 ETNTEEVNYIDFED
-665 FMKVEMKTGKVINVE
+665 FMKVEMKTGKVIAID

-694 DGPESTRTVC
+694 DGPDTTRTVC
-704 AGLKGLYKKD
+704 AGLKGIYDKE

-748 GNVSVLTLDSDM
+748 GKVSVLTLDSEM
-760 PTGSQVR
+760 PNGSQVR

>member
-1 MVDFSKVTASPAAKY
+1 
-16 GTQQERLRHKHGAS
+16 
-30 RLCWKSILEVK
+30 
-41 KLERVAIFMA
+41 MA

-78 RSRGRSVIMCSGSD
+78 RARGRSVIMCSGSD

-100 TAEQENVNPQAIV
+100 TAEQENVDPQEIV
-113 DRFHDINTRALVNL
+113 DRYHQINTQALIDL
-127 GCSWSD
+127 GCSWGT
-133 NVDPRGIE
+133 NIDPRGID
-141 YGGVLYNRTTDPRH
+141 YGGALYNRTTDPRH
-155 KELVK
+155 KELVQE
-160 DYFTSLKQSGFLV
+160 YFTKLKQSGFLKQQS
-173 PETMQQY
+173 MKQY
-180 CSISADGSTKFL
+180 CSINSEGITKFL

-202 VCGSDDARGDQCDDC
+202 ICGSDGARGDQCDEC
-217 GSTYESSDL
+217 GSTYESSEL
-226 INPRSKM
+226 VNPRSKM
-233 DPDAIIEIR
+233 DPDAKIEIR
-242 DTEHFFFQLNLFQE
+242 DTEHFFFQLNQFQNE
-256 QLEKHSAKKQK
+256 LEKHSITKQK
-267 IWKPNVKAMTKN
+267 VWKPNVRAMTKN

-297 IELPIND
+297 IELPLSENE
-304 QRWDKKR
+304 WETKR

-323 TCSQIWSEKYSN
+323 TCSQIWSERFSDN
-335 NNDDW
+335 PDDW
-340 KKWWH
+340 MKWWV
-345 KSENGIEPRHI
+345 KSDEGAEPKHI

-372 AIIMGLNSSVSGNQP
+372 AIIMGLNSSNSGNPP
-387 SCEIKPG
+387 SSDIDSG

-427 FLKHHDPDTLRYFLS
+427 FLEHHNPDTLRYFLS

-459 DKVNNELIGNYGNF
+459 DKVNNELIGTYGNF
-473 VHRVMTLSHRLPQ
+473 VHRVMTLSHRLDS
-486 IEDRNPLM
+486 ENGTNPLLQ
-494 KYYDLKDN
+494 YFDSSDHV
-502 IETQKKIE
+502 ETNEKI
-510 QLLKQSIESMEKQ
+510 QTLLESAIASMEKQ
-523 RYKESLRF
+523 RFKEALRS
-531 LMNISQLGN
+531 LMNISQIGN

-549 KYMKLDDS
+549 KYMREADT

-568 FCWQVCKGL
+568 YCWKICRGL
-577 AVTLRPFLPFQSDKL
+577 AITLRPFLPFQSDQL
-592 WNMMGEESNIDNI
+592 WSMLGEERNIDDI
-605 LFEDA
+605 LFEDS
-610 FNFEKDLSWNNDAPE
+610 FNSDSDFYWNNEKPK
-625 PLFARLELDQIL
+625 PLFERLDIDDIL
-637 EREKLIADGDSASI
+637 EREKLIAGTDADKLEVI
-651 DNNKGEVNYIDFED
+651 EEDVNYIDFED
-665 FMKVEMKTGKVINVE
+665 FMKVEMRTGKVVDIE

-694 DGPESTRTVC
+694 DGPDSTRTVC
-704 AGLKGLYKKD
+704 AGLKGIYQKE

-719 QVVFVAN
+719 QVIFVAN

-733 GIMSEGMILAADDGE
+733 GIMSEGMILAADDGD
-748 GNVSVLTLDSDM
+748 GNVSVLTLDSEM

>member
-1 MVDFSKVTASPAAKY
+1 
-16 GTQQERLRHKHGAS
+16 
-30 RLCWKSILEVK
+30 
-41 KLERVAIFMA
+41 MA

-78 RSRGRSVIMCSGSD
+78 RARGRSVIMCSGSD

-100 TAEQENVNPQAIV
+100 TAEQENVDPQEIV
-113 DRFHDINTRALVNL
+113 DRYHQINTQALIDL
-127 GCSWSD
+127 GCSWGT
-133 NVDPRGIE
+133 NIDPRGID
-141 YGGVLYNRTTDPRH
+141 YGGALYNRTTDPRH
-155 KELVK
+155 KELVQE
-160 DYFTSLKQSGFLV
+160 YFTKLKQSGFLKQQS
-173 PETMQQY
+173 MKQY
-180 CSISADGSTKFL
+180 CSINSEGITKFL

-202 VCGSDDARGDQCDDC
+202 ICGSDGARGDQCDEC
-217 GSTYESSDL
+217 GSTYESSEL
-226 INPRSKM
+226 VNPRSKM
-233 DPDAIIEIR
+233 DPDAKIEIR
-242 DTEHFFFQLNLFQE
+242 DTEHFFFQLNQFQNE
-256 QLEKHSAKKQK
+256 LEKHSITKQK
-267 IWKPNVKAMTKN
+267 VWKPNVRAMTKN

-297 IELPIND
+297 IELPLSENE
-304 QRWDKKR
+304 WETKR

-323 TCSQIWSEKYSN
+323 TCSQIWSERFSDN
-335 NNDDW
+335 PDDW
-340 KKWWH
+340 MKWWV
-345 KSENGIEPRHI
+345 KSDEGTEPKHI

-372 AIIMGLNSSVSGNQP
+372 AIIMGLNSSNSGNPP
-387 SCEIKPG
+387 SSDINSG

-427 FLKHHDPDTLRYFLS
+427 FLEHHNPDTLRYFLS

-459 DKVNNELIGNYGNF
+459 DKVNNELIGTYGNF
-473 VHRVMTLSHRLPQ
+473 VHRVMTLSHRLDS
-486 IEDRNPLM
+486 ENGTNPLLQ
-494 KYYDLKDN
+494 YFDSSEHVEAN
-502 IETQKKIE
+502 EKI
-510 QLLKQSIESMEKQ
+510 QTLLESAIASMEKQ
-523 RYKESLRF
+523 RFKEALRS
-531 LMNISQLGN
+531 LMNISQIGN

-549 KYMKLDDS
+549 KYMREEDS

-568 FCWQVCKGL
+568 YCWKICRGL
-577 AVTLRPFLPFQSDKL
+577 AITLRPFLPFQSDQL
-592 WNMMGEESNIDNI
+592 WSMLGEERNIDDI
-605 LFEDA
+605 LFEDS
-610 FNFEKDLSWNNDAPE
+610 FNFDSDFYWNNEKPK
-625 PLFARLELDQIL
+625 PLFERLDIDDIL
-637 EREKLIADGDSASI
+637 EREKLIAGTDTDKLEVI
-651 DNNKGEVNYIDFED
+651 EEDVNYIDFED
-665 FMKVEMKTGKVINVE
+665 FMKVEMRTGKVVDIE

-694 DGPESTRTVC
+694 DGPDSTRTVC
-704 AGLKGLYKKD
+704 AGLKGIYQKE

-719 QVVFVAN
+719 QVIFVAN

-733 GIMSEGMILAADDGE
+733 GIMSEGMILAADDGD
-748 GNVSVLTLDSDM
+748 GNVSVLTLDSEM

>member
-1 MVDFSKVTASPAAKY
+1 
-16 GTQQERLRHKHGAS
+16 
-30 RLCWKSILEVK
+30 
-41 KLERVAIFMA
+41 MA

-78 RSRGRSVIMCSGSD
+78 RARGRSVIMCSGSD

-100 TAEQENVNPQAIV
+100 TAEQENVDPQEIV
-113 DRFHDINTRALVNL
+113 DRYHLINTQALIDL
-127 GCSWSD
+127 GCSWGT
-133 NVDPRGIE
+133 NIDPRGID
-141 YGGVLYNRTTDPRH
+141 YGGALYNRTTDPRH
-155 KELVK
+155 KELVQE
-160 DYFTSLKQSGFLV
+160 YFTKLKQSGFLKQQS
-173 PETMQQY
+173 MKQY
-180 CSISADGSTKFL
+180 CSINSEGITKFL

-202 VCGSDDARGDQCDDC
+202 ICGSDGARGDQCDEC
-217 GSTYESSDL
+217 GSTYESSEL
-226 INPRSKM
+226 VNPRSKM
-233 DPDAIIEIR
+233 DPDAKIEIR
-242 DTEHFFFQLNLFQE
+242 DTEHFFFQLNQFQNE
-256 QLEKHSAKKQK
+256 LEKHSITKQK
-267 IWKPNVKAMTKN
+267 VWKPNVRAMTKN

-297 IELPIND
+297 IELPLSENE
-304 QRWDKKR
+304 WETKR

-323 TCSQIWSEKYSN
+323 TCSQIWSERFSDN
-335 NNDDW
+335 PDDW
-340 KKWWH
+340 MKWWV
-345 KSENGIEPRHI
+345 KSDEGTEPKHI

-372 AIIMGLNSSVSGNQP
+372 AIIMGLNSSNSGNPP
-387 SCEIKPG
+387 SSDINSG

-427 FLKHHDPDTLRYFLS
+427 FLEHHNPDTLRYFLS

-459 DKVNNELIGNYGNF
+459 DKVNNELIGTYGNF
-473 VHRVMTLSHRLPQ
+473 VHRVMTLSHRLDS
-486 IEDRNPLM
+486 ENGTNPLLQ
-494 KYYDLKDN
+494 YFDSSEHVEAN
-502 IETQKKIE
+502 EKI
-510 QLLKQSIESMEKQ
+510 QTLLESAITSMEKQ
-523 RYKESLRF
+523 RFKEALRS
-531 LMNISQLGN
+531 LMNISQIGN

-549 KYMKLDDS
+549 KYMREEDS

-568 FCWQVCKGL
+568 YCWKICRGL
-577 AVTLRPFLPFQSDKL
+577 AITLRPFLPFQSDQL
-592 WNMMGEESNIDNI
+592 WSMLGEERNIDDI
-605 LFEDA
+605 LFEDS
-610 FNFEKDLSWNNDAPE
+610 FNFDSDFYWNNEKPK
-625 PLFARLELDQIL
+625 PLFERLDIDDIL
-637 EREKLIADGDSASI
+637 EREKLIAGTDADKLEVI
-651 DNNKGEVNYIDFED
+651 EEDVNYIDFED
-665 FMKVEMKTGKVINVE
+665 FMKVEMRTGKVVDIE

-694 DGPESTRTVC
+694 DGPDSTRTVC
-704 AGLKGLYKKD
+704 AGLKGIYQKE

-719 QVVFVAN
+719 QVIFVAN

-733 GIMSEGMILAADDGE
+733 GIMSEGMILAADDGD
-748 GNVSVLTLDSDM
+748 GNVSVLTLDSEM

>member
-1 MVDFSKVTASPAAKY
+1 M
-16 GTQQERLRHKHGAS
+16 EH
-30 RLCWKSILEVK
+30 
-41 KLERVAIFMA
+41 VAIFMA

-100 TAEQENVNPQAIV
+100 TAEQENVNPQEIV
-113 DRFHDINTRALVNL
+113 NRYHEINSKALDDL
-127 GCSWSD
+127 GCSWNNNID
-133 NVDPRGIE
+133 RRGIE
-141 YGGVLYNRTTDPRH
+141 YGGALYNRTTDQRH
-155 KELVK
+155 KALVQE
-160 DYFTSLKQSGFLV
+160 YFTELYESGFLKQQ
-173 PETMQQY
+173 TMQQY
-180 CSISADGSTKFL
+180 CSISSDGKTKFL

-197 EGECP
+197 EGQCP
-202 VCGSDDARGDQCDDC
+202 ICNADGARGDQCDEC
-217 GSTYESSDL
+217 GSTYESIEL

-233 DPDAIIEIR
+233 DPEAKIEIR
-242 DTEHFFFQLNLFQE
+242 DTDHFFFQLNEFQE
-256 QLEKHSAKKQK
+256 QLEKHSSKKQK

-279 WLNMG
+279 WLNMD

-297 IELPIND
+297 INLPLSDNK
-304 QRWDKKR
+304 WDSKR

-323 TCSQIWSEKYSN
+323 TCSQIWAENYANS
-335 NNDDW
+335 DDW
-340 KKWWH
+340 KKWWI
-345 KSENGIEPRHI
+345 KDSEGIEPKHI

-372 AIIMGLNSSVSGNQP
+372 AIIMGLNSARSGQKP
-387 SCEIKPG
+387 SSDISIG
-394 ELVLESNVPAM
+394 DLVLESNVPAM

-427 FLKHHDPDTLRYFLS
+427 FLENHDPDTLRYFLS

-459 DKVNNELIGNYGNF
+459 DKVNNELIGTYGNF
-473 VHRVMTLSHRLPQ
+473 VHRVMTLTHRLQ
-486 IEDRNPLM
+486 SIDGDNPLS
-494 KYYDLKDN
+494 KYLNTKNNEEVELK
-502 IETQKKIE
+502 IQKFLEDAIT
-510 QLLKQSIESMEKQ
+510 SMEKQ
-523 RYKESLRF
+523 RFKEALRSI
-531 LMNISQLGN
+531 MNVSQLGN
-540 GLIQHSEPW
+540 GLLQHSEPW
-549 KYMKLDDS
+549 KYLKADES
-557 PEKSKS
+557 VEKSQS

-568 FCWQVCKGL
+568 FCWQLCRGL
-577 AVTLRPFLPFQSDKL
+577 AITMRPFLPFQSDKL
-592 WNMMGEESNIDNI
+592 WLMLGEHENIDDI
-605 LFEDA
+605 LYEDA
-610 FNFEKDLSWNNDAPE
+610 FDFSSELAWNNSKPM
-625 PLFARLELDQIL
+625 PLFTRLEIENIL
-637 EREKLIADGDSASI
+637 EREMSIAGTGAENI
-651 DNNKGEVNYIDFED
+651 ETNTEEVNYIDFED
-665 FMKVEMKTGKVINVE
+665 FMKVEMKTGKVIAID

-694 DGPESTRTVC
+694 DGPDTTRTVC
-704 AGLKGLYKKD
+704 AGLKGIYDKE

-748 GNVSVLTLDSDM
+748 GKVSVLTLDSEM
-760 PTGSQVR
+760 PNGSQVR

>member
-1 MVDFSKVTASPAAKY
+1 
-16 GTQQERLRHKHGAS
+16 
-30 RLCWKSILEVK
+30 
-41 KLERVAIFMA
+41 MA

-78 RSRGRSVIMCSGSD
+78 RARGRSVIMCSGSD

-100 TAEQENVNPQAIV
+100 TAEQENVDPQEIV
-113 DRFHDINTRALVNL
+113 DRYHQINTQALIDL
-127 GCSWSD
+127 GCSWGT
-133 NVDPRGIE
+133 NIDPRGID
-141 YGGVLYNRTTDPRH
+141 YGGALYNRTTDPRH
-155 KELVK
+155 KELVQE
-160 DYFTSLKQSGFLV
+160 YFTKLKQSGFLKQQS
-173 PETMQQY
+173 MKQY
-180 CSISADGSTKFL
+180 CSINSEGITKFL

-202 VCGSDDARGDQCDDC
+202 ICGSDGARGDQCDEC
-217 GSTYESSDL
+217 GSTYESSEL
-226 INPRSKM
+226 VNPRSKM
-233 DPDAIIEIR
+233 DPDAKIEIR
-242 DTEHFFFQLNLFQE
+242 DTEHFFFQLNQFQNE
-256 QLEKHSAKKQK
+256 LEKHSITKQK
-267 IWKPNVKAMTKN
+267 VWKPNVRAMTKN

-297 IELPIND
+297 IELPLSENE
-304 QRWDKKR
+304 WETKR

-323 TCSQIWSEKYSN
+323 TCSQIWSERFSDN
-335 NNDDW
+335 PDDW
-340 KKWWH
+340 MKWWV
-345 KSENGIEPRHI
+345 KSDEGTEPKHI

-372 AIIMGLNSSVSGNQP
+372 AIIMGLNSSNSGNPP
-387 SCEIKPG
+387 SSDIDSG

-427 FLKHHDPDTLRYFLS
+427 FLEHHNPDTLRYFLS

-459 DKVNNELIGNYGNF
+459 DKVNNELIGTYGNF
-473 VHRVMTLSHRLPQ
+473 VHRVMTLSHRLDSENG
-486 IEDRNPLM
+486 INPLLQ
-494 KYYDLKDN
+494 YFDSSEHVEAN
-502 IETQKKIE
+502 AKI
-510 QLLKQSIESMEKQ
+510 QTLLESAIASMEKQ
-523 RYKESLRF
+523 RFKEALRS
-531 LMNISQLGN
+531 LMNISQIGN

-549 KYMKLDDS
+549 KYMREEDS

-568 FCWQVCKGL
+568 YCWKICRGL
-577 AVTLRPFLPFQSDKL
+577 AITLRPFLPFQSDQL
-592 WNMMGEESNIDNI
+592 WSMLGEERNIDDI
-605 LFEDA
+605 LFEDS
-610 FNFEKDLSWNNDAPE
+610 FNFDSDFYWNNEKPI
-625 PLFARLELDQIL
+625 PLFERLDIDDIL
-637 EREKLIADGDSASI
+637 EREKLIAGADADKLEVI
-651 DNNKGEVNYIDFED
+651 EEDVNYIDFED
-665 FMKVEMKTGKVINVE
+665 FMKVEMRTGKVVDIE

-694 DGPESTRTVC
+694 DGPDSTRTVC
-704 AGLKGLYKKD
+704 AGLKGIYQKE

-719 QVVFVAN
+719 QVIFVAN

-733 GIMSEGMILAADDGE
+733 GIMSEGMILAADDGD
-748 GNVSVLTLDSDM
+748 GNVSVLTLDSEM

>member
-1 MVDFSKVTASPAAKY
+1 
-16 GTQQERLRHKHGAS
+16 
-30 RLCWKSILEVK
+30 
-41 KLERVAIFMA
+41 MA

-78 RSRGRSVIMCSGSD
+78 RARGRSVIMCSGSD

-100 TAEQENVNPQAIV
+100 TAEQENVDPQEIV
-113 DRFHDINTRALVNL
+113 DRYHQINTQALIDL
-127 GCSWSD
+127 GCSWGT
-133 NVDPRGIE
+133 NIDPRGID
-141 YGGVLYNRTTDPRH
+141 YGGALYNRTTDPRH
-155 KELVK
+155 KELVQE
-160 DYFTSLKQSGFLV
+160 YFTKLKQSGFLKQQS
-173 PETMQQY
+173 MKQY
-180 CSISADGSTKFL
+180 CSINSEGITKFL

-202 VCGSDDARGDQCDDC
+202 ICGSDGARGDQCDEC
-217 GSTYESSDL
+217 GSTYESSEL
-226 INPRSKM
+226 VNPRSKM
-233 DPDAIIEIR
+233 DPDAKIEIR
-242 DTEHFFFQLNLFQE
+242 DTEHFFFQLNQFQNE
-256 QLEKHSAKKQK
+256 LEKHSITKQK
-267 IWKPNVKAMTKN
+267 VWKPNVRAMTKN

-297 IELPIND
+297 IELPLSENE
-304 QRWDKKR
+304 WETKR

-323 TCSQIWSEKYSN
+323 TCSQIWSERFSDN
-335 NNDDW
+335 PDDW
-340 KKWWH
+340 MKWWV
-345 KSENGIEPRHI
+345 KSDEGTEPKHI

-372 AIIMGLNSSVSGNQP
+372 AIIMGLNSSNSGNPP
-387 SCEIKPG
+387 SSDIDSG

-427 FLKHHDPDTLRYFLS
+427 FLEHHNPDTLRYFLS

-459 DKVNNELIGNYGNF
+459 DKVNNELIGTYGNF
-473 VHRVMTLSHRLPQ
+473 VHRVMTLSHRLDSENG
-486 IEDRNPLM
+486 INPLLQ
-494 KYYDLKDN
+494 YFDSSEHVEAN
-502 IETQKKIE
+502 EKI
-510 QLLKQSIESMEKQ
+510 QTLLESAIASMEKQ
-523 RYKESLRF
+523 RFKEALRS
-531 LMNISQLGN
+531 LMNISQIGN

-549 KYMKLDDS
+549 KYMREEDS

-568 FCWQVCKGL
+568 YCWKICRGL
-577 AVTLRPFLPFQSDKL
+577 AITLRPFLPFQSDQL
-592 WNMMGEESNIDNI
+592 WSMLGEERNIDDI
-605 LFEDA
+605 LFEDS
-610 FNFEKDLSWNNDAPE
+610 FNSDSDFYWNNEKPK
-625 PLFARLELDQIL
+625 PLFERLDIDDIL
-637 EREKLIADGDSASI
+637 EREKLIAGTDADKLEVI
-651 DNNKGEVNYIDFED
+651 EEDVNYIDFED
-665 FMKVEMKTGKVINVE
+665 FMKVEMKTGKVVDIE

-694 DGPESTRTVC
+694 DGPDSTRTVC
-704 AGLKGLYKKD
+704 AGLKGIYQKE

-719 QVVFVAN
+719 QVIFVAN

-733 GIMSEGMILAADDGE
+733 GIMSEGMILAADDGD
-748 GNVSVLTLDSDM
+748 GNVSVLTLDSEM

>member
-1 MVDFSKVTASPAAKY
+1 
-16 GTQQERLRHKHGAS
+16 
-30 RLCWKSILEVK
+30 
-41 KLERVAIFMA
+41 MA

-78 RSRGRSVIMCSGSD
+78 RARGRSVIMCSGSD

-100 TAEQENVNPQAIV
+100 TAEQENVDPQEIV
-113 DRFHDINTRALVNL
+113 DRYHQINTQALIDL
-127 GCSWSD
+127 GCSWGT
-133 NVDPRGIE
+133 NIDPRGID
-141 YGGVLYNRTTDPRH
+141 YGGALYNRTTDPRH
-155 KELVK
+155 KELVQE
-160 DYFTSLKQSGFLV
+160 YFTKLKQSGFLKQQS
-173 PETMQQY
+173 MKQY
-180 CSISADGSTKFL
+180 CSINSEGITKFL

-202 VCGSDDARGDQCDDC
+202 ICGSDGARGDQCDEC
-217 GSTYESSDL
+217 GSTYESSEL
-226 INPRSKM
+226 VNPRSKM
-233 DPDAIIEIR
+233 DPDAKIEIR
-242 DTEHFFFQLNLFQE
+242 DTEHFFFQLNQFQNE
-256 QLEKHSAKKQK
+256 LEKHSITKQK
-267 IWKPNVKAMTKN
+267 VWKPNVRAMTKN

-297 IELPIND
+297 IELPLSENE
-304 QRWDKKR
+304 WETKR

-323 TCSQIWSEKYSN
+323 TCSQIWSERFSDN
-335 NNDDW
+335 PDDW
-340 KKWWH
+340 MKWWV
-345 KSENGIEPRHI
+345 KSDEGTEPKHI

-372 AIIMGLNSSVSGNQP
+372 AIIMGLNSSNSGNPP
-387 SCEIKPG
+387 SSDIDSG

-427 FLKHHDPDTLRYFLS
+427 FLEHHNPDTLRYFLS

-459 DKVNNELIGNYGNF
+459 DKVNNELIGTYGNF
-473 VHRVMTLSHRLPQ
+473 VHRVMTLSHRLDS
-486 IEDRNPLM
+486 ENGTNPLLQ
-494 KYYDLKDN
+494 YFDSSDHV
-502 IETQKKIE
+502 ETNEKI
-510 QLLKQSIESMEKQ
+510 QTLLESAIASMEKQ
-523 RYKESLRF
+523 RFKEALRS
-531 LMNISQLGN
+531 LMNISQIGN

-549 KYMKLDDS
+549 KYMREADT

-568 FCWQVCKGL
+568 YCWKICRGL
-577 AVTLRPFLPFQSDKL
+577 AITLRPFLPFQSDQL
-592 WNMMGEESNIDNI
+592 WSMLGEERNIDDI
-605 LFEDA
+605 LFEDS
-610 FNFEKDLSWNNDAPE
+610 FNSDSDFYWNNEKPK
-625 PLFARLELDQIL
+625 PLFERLDIDDIL
-637 EREKLIADGDSASI
+637 EREKLIAGTDADKLEVTEE
-651 DNNKGEVNYIDFED
+651 DVNYIDFED
-665 FMKVEMKTGKVINVE
+665 FMKVEMKTGKVVDIE

-694 DGPESTRTVC
+694 DGPDSTRTVC
-704 AGLKGLYKKD
+704 AGLKGIYQKE

-719 QVVFVAN
+719 QVIFVAN

-733 GIMSEGMILAADDGE
+733 GIMSEGMILAADDGD
-748 GNVSVLTLDSDM
+748 GNVSVLTLDSEM